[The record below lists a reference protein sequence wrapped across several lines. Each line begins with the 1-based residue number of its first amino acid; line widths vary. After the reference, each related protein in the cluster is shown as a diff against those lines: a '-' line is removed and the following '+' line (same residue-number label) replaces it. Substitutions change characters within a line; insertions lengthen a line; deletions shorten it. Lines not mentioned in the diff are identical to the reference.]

1 MYRQT
6 VPRCCGIKLPEAV
19 DRMPMRARQTRRHA
33 SVPVNQVSPPIRPTS
48 VHVGIAAALGI
59 HVHPP
64 VRTRRLERARE
75 VVESRNCFGKAMVPL
90 YQQTFPGTGL
100 TVGPGDCVVA
110 FPVALT

>member
-6 VPRCCGIKLPEAV
+6 VPRCCGVSARIRLPEAV
-19 DRMPMRARQTRRHA
+19 DRLPMRARQTRRHA
-33 SVPVNQVSPPIRPTS
+33 SVPVNQVSPPIRPTT
-48 VHVGIAAALGI
+48 VHVGVAAALGI

-64 VRTRRLERARE
+64 RSSRARE

-100 TVGPGDCVVA
+100 TVGPGDCVLA